1 MVIVVMVIVVIV
13 MVIVIVVMVIVEVMV
28 IVVMVIVVMVMVT
41 VIVEVMVIV
50 VMVIDHSPVN
60 VPMVLPTSL
69 EETDS
74 HNLSAISAATFLAE
88 SEQQR
93 TSSMRTALHEIR
105 FALTDKVHSHLVQS
119 RLQGITS
126 DSPACSK

>member
-1 MVIVVMVIVVIV
+1 MVIVEVMVIVAI
-13 MVIVIVVMVIVEVMV
+13 VMV
-28 IVVMVIVVMVMVT
+28 IVVMVIVVMVMVIVEVMVVKVVM
-41 VIVEVMVIV
+41 VIVVMVIV

-88 SEQQR
+88 SVQQR
-93 TSSMRTALHEIR
+93 TSIVRTALHETR
-105 FALTDKVHSHLVQS
+105 FALTDEVHSHLVQS

-126 DSPACSK
+126 DSPASGK

>member
-1 MVIVVMVIVVIV
+1 MPVVIVIVVMVIVVIV
-13 MVIVIVVMVIVEVMV
+13 MVMVIVVMV
-28 IVVMVIVVMVMVT
+28 IVVMVIVVMVIVVMVVIRVM
-41 VIVEVMVIV
+41 VIVVMVVMVIV

-88 SEQQR
+88 SVQQR
-93 TSSMRTALHEIR
+93 TSSVRTALPR
-105 FALTDKVHSHLVQS
+105 DKVCTH
-119 RLQGITS
+119 
-126 DSPACSK
+126 